1 MIVFDL
7 KCACGL
13 EFEGWF
19 GDRADFER
27 QQADG
32 LVRCPGCG
40 GVEVRKILSPVAYN
54 RCAGSTATGS
64 GSGHPEGGSGQP
76 AEAELAAALRMVQ
89 EFVRR
94 NFEDVGAKLAETSLR
109 MRYGLEEPR
118 NIRGFASEEEKKML
132 REEGGELLTIPMP
145 REDEAN

>member
-7 KCACGL
+7 KCACGF

-54 RCAGSTATGS
+54 RGTGSTAT
-64 GSGHPEGGSGQP
+64 EGGSGQP

-132 REEGGELLTIPMP
+132 REEGIELLTIPMP
-145 REDEAN
+145 REDEVN